1 MADEFFTDML
11 STKMTINSVAGVA
24 NMSTTSYIIWVKNI
38 QTDNLSSIRIAMAWA
53 VSSSVNDLNWMS
65 MFLLFSE
72 KKLSLL

>member
-38 QTDNLSSIRIAMAWA
+38 QTDNLSSIRIAMA
-53 VSSSVNDLNWMS
+53 
-65 MFLLFSE
+65 
-72 KKLSLL
+72 

>member
-38 QTDNLSSIRIAMAWA
+38 QTDNLSSIRIVMAWA